1 MDIFD
6 LEKIESQIS
15 KISIFPNSQ
24 KTNFSKKRRI
34 ENENRIQISEALE
47 HAKNLQESISRI
59 QSENNYFDFDVRDI
73 ETKMTT
79 IIALLEN
86 HH

>member
-1 MDIFD
+1 MEIFN
-6 LEKIESQIS
+6 LEKIENELS

-24 KTNFSKKRRI
+24 KSNFLKKRRI

-47 HAKNLQESISRI
+47 HAKNLESSISRI
-59 QSENNYFDFDVRDI
+59 QSENNYFDFDVRDM
-73 ETKMTT
+73 ESKMIT
-79 IIALLEN
+79 IITLLKN